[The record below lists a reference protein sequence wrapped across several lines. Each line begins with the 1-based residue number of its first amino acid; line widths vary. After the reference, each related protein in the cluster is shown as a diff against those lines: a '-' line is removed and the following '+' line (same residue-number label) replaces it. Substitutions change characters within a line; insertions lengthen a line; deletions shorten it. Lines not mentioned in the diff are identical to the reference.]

1 LDIGV
6 VLQSCFDDTS
16 KVMQGPLAISHSS
29 LALCIIAQH
38 SLRTGAIVYW
48 ALKVIKVAVKVFFKG
63 FIYHLIRI
71 YTHQNPEIPQLFIG
85 VAQLHTIQFR
95 GEHK

>member
-16 KVMQGPLAISHSS
+16 KLIQGPVTISHSS

-38 SLRTGAIVYW
+38 SLRTGAILYYD
-48 ALKVIKVAVKVFFKG
+48 LEVINVVV
-63 FIYHLIRI
+63 RI
-71 YTHQNPEIPQLFIG
+71 YSRLFLEKIRMYQEEIKSHNSKL
-85 VAQLHTIQFR
+85 VS
-95 GEHK
+95 